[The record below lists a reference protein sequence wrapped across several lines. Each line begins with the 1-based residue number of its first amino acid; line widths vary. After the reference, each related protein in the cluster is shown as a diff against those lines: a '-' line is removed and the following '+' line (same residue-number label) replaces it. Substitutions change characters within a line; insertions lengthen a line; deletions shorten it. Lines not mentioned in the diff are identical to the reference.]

1 MTIKHSK
8 ENQNVLYFCST
19 EKNEGKTKFKQ
30 FIFVDELNSSSTFTS
45 GDDILNVIY
54 NP

>member
-1 MTIKHSK
+1 MTIKCLN
-8 ENQNVLYFCST
+8 ENHNVLCFCST

-30 FIFVDELNSSSTFTS
+30 FIFVDELNSSFTFTS
-45 GDDILNVIY
+45 GDDILKVIY